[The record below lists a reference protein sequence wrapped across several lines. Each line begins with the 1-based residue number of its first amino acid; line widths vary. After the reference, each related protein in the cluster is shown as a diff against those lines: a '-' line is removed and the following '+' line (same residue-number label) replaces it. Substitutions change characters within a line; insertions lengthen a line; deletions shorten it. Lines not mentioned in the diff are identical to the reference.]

1 MKLLY
6 ILIWIILQ
14 DLKLFVCGLVG
25 LHSDLAG
32 STFLESLVKGWFFFF
47 FELGLCASPS
57 PLLSFSFCLCRL
69 SRWLFKNE
77 EPFHD
82 HFAHSTELLLK
93 SARRGCNRQLK
104 GKAFAWIQH
113 ASTTTPPDGEYP
125 SPCDSPSLTELAFRN
140 RSRGRRARALVP
152 AGPPARPPARPPAC
166 LSVSCTRLQ
175 TEAQRQFE
183 QEILLPKASIA
194 AAPLL
199 TNPVI
204 CCLDNQASR
213 TGFRSVLWKEMSLR
227 RQDEEMGGNRSL
239 YASV

>member
-25 LHSDLAG
+25 LHSDLRLYVSRVTG
-32 STFLESLVKGWFFFF
+32 EGMIFFF

-93 SARRGCNRQLK
+93 SARRGCNRQQK

-152 AGPPARPPARPPAC
+152 ARPSASPPARPPAC
-166 LSVSCTRLQ
+166 LPVCQLHKDAKWSA
-175 TEAQRQFE
+175 EA
-183 QEILLPKASIA
+183 I
-194 AAPLL
+194 
-199 TNPVI
+199 
-204 CCLDNQASR
+204 R
-213 TGFRSVLWKEMSLR
+213 TGNSVT
-227 RQDEEMGGNRSL
+227 
-239 YASV
+239 